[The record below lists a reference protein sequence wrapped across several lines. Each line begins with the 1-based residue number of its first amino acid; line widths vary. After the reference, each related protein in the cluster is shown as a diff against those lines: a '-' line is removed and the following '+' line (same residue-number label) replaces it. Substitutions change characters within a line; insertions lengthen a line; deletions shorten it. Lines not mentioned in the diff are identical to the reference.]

1 MGDVLLSLRNIYRR
15 FTASSG
21 KNIEAVDDVSLTVIK
36 GETLGVVGESG
47 CGKSTLGRC
56 ILRLIEPDSG
66 EIIYDGKNLLELNRE
81 EMRQMRRKLQ
91 LVFQDPYAS
100 LDSRKTIL
108 QLVKA
113 PLDVFRIGTREER
126 EEQVI
131 CMLSAVGLGKEFA
144 AKYPD
149 SLSGGERQRVAI
161 ARALILSP
169 EFVVCD
175 EPVSSLDSSIRAQ
188 VLNLLKDL
196 QRQKGLTY
204 MFISHDLS
212 VVKYMSNRIAVMYRG
227 RIVELAEKDELY
239 DNPKHPYTRLL
250 IDSIPSFEIDKN
262 KSKSFD
268 CAEMADIP
276 NSLRGCCYYS
286 RCPYAESVC
295 SREQPILKE
304 TEDKHFIACY
314 KT

>member
-1 MGDVLLSLRNIYRR
+1 MDDVLLTLRNISRH

-21 KNIEAVDDVSLTVIK
+21 KNIEAVDDVSLTVVK

-66 EIIYDGKNLLELNRE
+66 EIIYDGRNLLELNRE

-126 EEQVI
+126 EEQAI

-149 SLSGGERQRVAI
+149 SLSGGERQRIAI

-169 EFVVCD
+169 EFAVCD
-175 EPVSSLDSSIRAQ
+175 EPVSSLDSSVRAQ

-196 QRQKGLTY
+196 QHQNGLTY

-212 VVKYMSNRIAVMYRG
+212 VVKYMSDRIAVMYRG

-239 DNPKHPYTRLL
+239 RNPINPYTKLL
-250 IDSIPSFEIDKN
+250 IDSIPSSGMEFRCMAEYASPEI
-262 KSKSFD
+262 
-268 CAEMADIP
+268 ADSYP
-276 NSLRGCCYYS
+276 GCGFCS
-286 RCPYAESVC
+286 RCPYAEEAC
-295 SREQPILKE
+295 RNRKPELLEILPG
-304 TEDKHFIACY
+304 HFCACH
-314 KT
+314 KSM